1 MSILPTPNEG
11 REPPKGE
18 PLAEVIPLV
27 PRLPETAEVT
37 DLEPAERV
45 QLFLAQFRHPSIV
58 HRSTDVIADIITRQ
72 LYSYIPAREL
82 DSFSDEDLSM
92 RLALLPLS
100 IDSNEMELDALDEF
114 SEQDPIYERMIALTM
129 ATKPR
134 AKDFLSQRRA
144 LLALEDFRLG
154 TKIRSF
160 GDISGSDEDWRG
172 IIKLLFPNSS
182 F

>member
-1 MSILPTPNEG
+1 
-11 REPPKGE
+11 
-18 PLAEVIPLV
+18 
-27 PRLPETAEVT
+27 
-37 DLEPAERV
+37 
-45 QLFLAQFRHPSIV
+45 
-58 HRSTDVIADIITRQ
+58 
-72 LYSYIPAREL
+72 
-82 DSFSDEDLSM
+82 M